1 MPFGFGRKSLEEQL
15 SESGRRA
22 SAEVLSSEPT
32 KHFDSSYGNQL
43 NGRSWILRMR
53 VQPAGEQPFEVELKA
68 SLKVLFMP
76 RVGDSID
83 VLYDPGEHSRVVIDP
98 AQDLAPRLRTRSG
111 ARAEVALPSGREA
124 IVEAQTAPP
133 EHRAELERFAQFY
146 AAGALSDDEYKE
158 LRRRILGLPEP
169 TVVATGF
176 QGRGGKMIVVQRV
189 VEPTGPDAGAP
200 AADPLDE
207 IGRLAELRDNG
218 TLSNAEFE
226 ARKRALLGDA

>member
-1 MPFGFGRKSLEEQL
+1 
-15 SESGRRA
+15 
-22 SAEVLSSEPT
+22 
-32 KHFDSSYGNQL
+32 
-43 NGRSWILRMR
+43 
-53 VQPAGEQPFEVELKA
+53 
-68 SLKVLFMP
+68 
-76 RVGDSID
+76 
-83 VLYDPGEHSRVVIDP
+83 
-98 AQDLAPRLRTRSG
+98 
-111 ARAEVALPSGREA
+111 VALPSGREA

-133 EHRAELERFAQFY
+133 EHRAELEQFAQFY
-146 AAGALSDDEYKE
+146 ATGALSDDEYKE